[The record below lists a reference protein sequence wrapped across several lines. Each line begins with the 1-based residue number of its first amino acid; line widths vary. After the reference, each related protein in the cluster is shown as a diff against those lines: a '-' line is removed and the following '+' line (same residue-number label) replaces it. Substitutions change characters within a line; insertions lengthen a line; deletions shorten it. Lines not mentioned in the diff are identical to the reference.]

1 MENGI
6 KKGYDEKTIIK
17 LIIENLF
24 KNQITNEI
32 KTNKCISYLN
42 ETRIKVNE
50 IIHKRLYGSTKYFI
64 GQ

>member
-24 KNQITNEI
+24 KN
-32 KTNKCISYLN
+32 
-42 ETRIKVNE
+42 
-50 IIHKRLYGSTKYFI
+50 
-64 GQ
+64 